1 MAAVD
6 EGRVTRSSSPG
17 SPGSLIVLIGAVGFV
32 ASCFL
37 PYTEYDAPAGVN
49 GTLSLFR
56 LTTAIP
62 QSAAAKLGG
71 YLHLFAG
78 VVAIIVICIAGLRG
92 ARRWTAPALL
102 GASIVW
108 SVTWIGTLLTG
119 SSFFAT
125 LRFGFWVL
133 LLTVLVTLA
142 GAVMEVVAARSHERL
157 ASSSP
162 QDPSPALR
170 P

>member
-1 MAAVD
+1 MATVD
-6 EGRVTRSSSPG
+6 VGRVTRSSST
-17 SPGSLIVLIGAVGFV
+17 GSLVVVIGAVGFV

-37 PYTEYDAPAGVN
+37 PYSEYAAPPEVDRS
-49 GTLSLFR
+49 LSLFR

-78 VVAIIVICIAGLRG
+78 VVAIVIICVAGLRG

-119 SSFFAT
+119 SSFFPT
-125 LRFGFWVL
+125 LRFGFWL
-133 LLTVLVTLA
+133 LLLSVLVVLA
-142 GAVMEVVAARSHERL
+142 GAVMEVVSARGLTE
-157 ASSSP
+157 SP
-162 QDPSPALR
+162 APNEPSPADG

>member
-1 MAAVD
+1 MATVD
-6 EGRVTRSSSPG
+6 VGRVTRSSSPG
-17 SPGSLIVLIGAVGFV
+17 SLVVLIGAVGFV

-119 SSFFAT
+119 SSFFST
-125 LRFGFWVL
+125 LRFGFWLL
-133 LLTVLVTLA
+133 LLTVLVVLA
-142 GAVMEVVAARSHERL
+142 GAVTAVISTRGVAGSPAANE
-157 ASSSP
+157 SSP
-162 QDPSPALR
+162 R